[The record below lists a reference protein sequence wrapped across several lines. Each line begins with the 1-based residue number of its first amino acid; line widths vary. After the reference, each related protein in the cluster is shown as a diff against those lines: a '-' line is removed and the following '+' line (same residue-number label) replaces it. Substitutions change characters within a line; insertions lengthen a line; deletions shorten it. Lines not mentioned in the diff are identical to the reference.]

1 MNNFSPIPTISTI
14 EDLKAERLRLTTLI
28 SQQKNLVRHDM
39 DLLKEEMAQKLHPV
53 AKAADFVK
61 KIASPETRTASLLQ
75 IGSTMLIEALV
86 RKYFAKSNLVVQ
98 MVVPNLVK
106 NYSTHLLYKL
116 ARTIAENRNKQIQAA
131 SRTNQPAVRYTS
143 KAA

>member
-1 MNNFSPIPTISTI
+1 MNNFSPISTISTM
-14 EDLKAERLRLTTLI
+14 EDLQAERLRLTALI

-61 KIASPETRTASLLQ
+61 KISSPETRAASLLQ

-86 RKYFAKSNLVVQ
+86 RRYFSRSNLLVQ

-116 ARTIAENRNKQIQAA
+116 ARTIAQNRNKQVPIA
-131 SRTNQPAVRYTS
+131 SHADQPAVRYTS